1 MDTYDPF
8 VPFGSAH
15 VITLGVIVFFVFA
28 LPIALKSINDSRRLV
43 IARVLA
49 VLLVLSETGKPVV
62 SVLIYQ
68 NPINVSLPLHLCGVA
83 AFLTAWML
91 WRQSYKNYEVAYFW
105 GVGGGIP
112 AMLTP
117 DLLAGFPHPT
127 FFYFFISHGLIL
139 FGVMYATFVFS
150 FRPRLASVRKA
161 IIATIGLMAV
171 IYPINLLLKSNYMYL
186 LAKPEQLTL
195 MEFMG
200 TWPWYILTLTVIGIV
215 VYLICYLPF
224 VFIASNGNNNE

>member
-15 VITLGVIVFFVFA
+15 VITLGVIVFLVFA
-28 LPIALKSINDSRRLV
+28 VPIALKSINDSRRLA

-49 VLLVLSETGKPVV
+49 VFLVLSESGKPLV

-68 NPINVSLPLHLCGVA
+68 NSINISLPLHMCGVA

-91 WRQSYKNYEVAYFW
+91 WRQSYKSYEVVYFW

-127 FFYFFISHGLIL
+127 FFYFFISHGLVL
-139 FGVMYATFVFS
+139 LGVMYATFVFS
-150 FRPRLASVRKA
+150 FRPTLTSVRKA

-200 TWPWYILTLTVIGIV
+200 SWPWYILTLTVIGIV

-224 VFIASNGNNNE
+224 VFINSDGNNNE

>member
-15 VITLGVIVFFVFA
+15 IITLGVIVLMVFA

-49 VLLVLSETGKPVV
+49 ILLLLSESGKPVV

-68 NPINVSLPLHLCGVA
+68 NPINISLPLHLCGVA

-91 WRQSYKNYEVAYFW
+91 WRQSYKSYEVAYFW

-112 AMLTP
+112 ALLTP
-117 DLLAGFPHPT
+117 DLLAGFPHPS

-139 FGVMYATFVFS
+139 LGVMYATLVFS
-150 FRPRLASVRKA
+150 FRPRLTSVSKA
-161 IIATIGLMAV
+161 IIATLGLMMV
-171 IYPINLLLKSNYMYL
+171 VYPINLLLKSNYMYL

-224 VFIASNGNNNE
+224 VFITRHGNNNE

>member
-15 VITLGVIVFFVFA
+15 IITLGVIGLLVFA
-28 LPIALKSINDSRRLV
+28 LPISLISISGSRKLV
-43 IARVLA
+43 IAKVLA
-49 VLLVLSETGKPVV
+49 VFLVLSELGKPLV

-68 NPINVSLPLHLCGVA
+68 NPINISLPLHLCGVA
-83 AFLTAWML
+83 AFLIAWML
-91 WRQSYKNYEVAYFW
+91 WRQSYKSYEVAYFW

-117 DLLAGFPHPT
+117 DLMAAFPHPS

-139 FGVMYATFVFS
+139 LGVMYATFIFS
-150 FRPRLASVRKA
+150 FRPRLASVGKA
-161 IIATIGLMAV
+161 IISTLGLMAV
-171 IYPINLLLKSNYMYL
+171 IYPINLVLNSNYMYL

-195 MEFMG
+195 MELMG
-200 TWPWYILTLTVIGIV
+200 TWPWYILTLTLLGIV
-215 VYLICYLPF
+215 VYLICYFPF
-224 VFIASNGNNNE
+224 VFIARYGNNHE